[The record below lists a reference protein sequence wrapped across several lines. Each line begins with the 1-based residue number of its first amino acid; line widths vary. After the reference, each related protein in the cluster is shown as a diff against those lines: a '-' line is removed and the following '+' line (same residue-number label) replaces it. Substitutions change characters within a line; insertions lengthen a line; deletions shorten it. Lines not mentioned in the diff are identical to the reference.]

1 MLVAE
6 LRQRVLQQ
14 VEQAATGG
22 DEDRAAVALA
32 HARAV
37 LVALVRYREDEDLT
51 LQNLA
56 VGTGTAALILGMHP
70 EYVRWLIRQD
80 ELPATKENA
89 EFRIALSAVS
99 DFMATKRRSLSS
111 PESRH
116 IRRLQDL
123 LHGPTQWPAARHTPS
138 GEAHEPGR
146 EST

>member
-1 MLVAE
+1 MLVAD
-6 LRQRVLQQ
+6 LRQRVLEK

-22 DEDRAAVALA
+22 DEEGAAVALA

-37 LVALVRYREDEDLT
+37 LVALVRHREDDNLT
-51 LQNLA
+51 LQDLT

-70 EYVRWLIRQD
+70 EYVRNLIRQD

-99 DFMATKRRSLSS
+99 DFMATKRKSLSS

-116 IRRLQDL
+116 NRRMQDL
-123 LHGPTQWPAARHTPS
+123 LQGRTQWPATRHRPS

-146 EST
+146 E

>member
-1 MLVAE
+1 MLVAD
-6 LRQRVLQQ
+6 LRQRVLEK

-22 DEDRAAVALA
+22 DEDSAAIALA

-37 LVALVRYREDEDLT
+37 LVALARHREDEDLT

-56 VGTGTAALILGMHP
+56 VGTGTAALILGLHP

-80 ELPATKENA
+80 LLPATKENA

-99 DFMATKRRSLSS
+99 DFMVTKRRSLSG

-116 IRRLQDL
+116 SRRMQDL
-123 LHGPTQWPAARHTPS
+123 QGWSQWPAARHRPS
-138 GEAHEPGR
+138 GEAQEPGQ
-146 EST
+146 ESP